1 MKAIRILLVEDDD
14 QQRQLIDS
22 ILSGE
27 QHHVI
32 SAASVE
38 EAIVLLK
45 SNTFDVVFSDWKL
58 GQLSGIDLLNYVR
71 KNQPQLGFA
80 IATAYGTISHAVEA
94 MKAGAD
100 DYLAKPFQRQA
111 LLITIDKSFNA
122 SQLRATNNKLT
133 EALSHQDSLVELIGN
148 APCMQQVFERIK
160 RVSATNATILIYGE
174 SGTGKELAAR
184 ALHNCSNRSGK
195 FIAIN
200 CGAIPEALAEA
211 ELFGAK
217 KGAYTGAD
225 SDKIGKIA
233 AADGGTL
240 LLDEIGELPLSL
252 QAKLL
257 RFIQQGSITPLGCVE
272 EQQVDVRIVAATHR
286 NLEQMVRD
294 GEFREDLYYRLNVVP
309 LTMPPL
315 RERKEDIPRLIE
327 HFTTLNAKRYQCQP
341 SKLSSDVL
349 KALLDYHWAGNVR
362 ELANR
367 IERFVLLDDQQELL
381 QGLNSSPNANSSI
394 FTLPS
399 EGLNWEAFEKQCLSD
414 ALKQNHGNKTQAAKF
429 LQLGYKAILYRLD
442 MYQLT

>member
-111 LLITIDKSFNA
+111 LLMTIDKSFNA
-122 SQLRATNNKLT
+122 SQLRATNNKLA

-225 SDKIGKIA
+225 SDKVGKIA

-257 RFIQQGSITPLGCVE
+257 RFIQQGSITPLGSVD
-272 EQQVDVRIVAATHR
+272 EQEVDVRIVAATHR

-294 GEFREDLYYRLNVVP
+294 GEFREISITDLTWYL
-309 LTMPPL
+309 
-315 RERKEDIPRLIE
+315 
-327 HFTTLNAKRYQCQP
+327 
-341 SKLSSDVL
+341 
-349 KALLDYHWAGNVR
+349 
-362 ELANR
+362 
-367 IERFVLLDDQQELL
+367 
-381 QGLNSSPNANSSI
+381 
-394 FTLPS
+394 
-399 EGLNWEAFEKQCLSD
+399 
-414 ALKQNHGNKTQAAKF
+414 
-429 LQLGYKAILYRLD
+429 
-442 MYQLT
+442 